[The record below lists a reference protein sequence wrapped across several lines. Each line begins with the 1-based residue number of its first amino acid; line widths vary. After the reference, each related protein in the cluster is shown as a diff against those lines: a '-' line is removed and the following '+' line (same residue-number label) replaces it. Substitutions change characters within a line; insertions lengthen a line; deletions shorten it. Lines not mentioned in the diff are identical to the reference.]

1 MLRGMPAAGIREI
14 DMAALHEPRSPVWND
29 ESEDDAVALAER
41 HLVQPWPFAGS
52 VGAEARSLI
61 GEGDGIYIT
70 DAEGR
75 RLIDGPAGMW
85 CVNVGHRREELARV
99 MYEQAMRLSY
109 NTPWYTMN
117 APSAELARRIA
128 GHAPGDLS
136 HVFFTTGG
144 SSAVET
150 ALRFMQFYNNVRGRP
165 EKKLILSRS
174 GAYHGSTYLS
184 ASLNGRP
191 RDRDWMD
198 GADDLVVKLSSPDP
212 FRRPAGIDLAT
223 FSDRLV
229 QEFRDTIVRI
239 GAERIGAFVAEPV
252 QASGGVI
259 VPPEAY
265 LSRIRRIC
273 RENDILYVSD
283 EVVTA
288 FGRLG
293 HVFASGEVFGLDP
306 DMITFAKGVTSGYF
320 PLGGVVISERLLDD
334 LRRSNHPDAL
344 FGHGLT
350 YTSHPIGCAVALKNL
365 DLLEAG
371 ILDHAR
377 AVAPYFQARLKTLE
391 ELPLVG
397 EVRGLGLMACVECV
411 ADRESRNPLQLDR
424 DVGKRIDAHC
434 HELGLLVRPLINMC
448 VMSPPLTITR
458 EQIDD
463 MVAILREGIS
473 RTMDELRGEGVW
485 RG

>member
-1 MLRGMPAAGIREI
+1 
-14 DMAALHEPRSPVWND
+14 MAAIRDFRPMD
-29 ESEDDAVALAER
+29 TDAEASADSVDLAKR

-52 VGAEARSLI
+52 IGTEARSLM
-61 GEGDGIYIT
+61 GSGDGIYLI
-70 DAEGR
+70 DGDGK

-99 MYEQAMRLSY
+99 MYDQAMQLSY

-117 APSAELARRIA
+117 GPSAELARRIA
-128 GHAPGDLS
+128 ASAPGDLS

-150 ALRFMQFYNNVRGRP
+150 ALRFMQFFNNVRGRT
-165 EKKLILSRS
+165 EKKLILSRG

-198 GADDLVVKLSSPDP
+198 GADDLIVKLSSPNP
-212 FRRPAGIDLAT
+212 FRRPQGMSVEAFCD
-223 FSDRLV
+223 FLV
-229 QEFRDTIVRI
+229 DEFRDTVARI
-239 GAERIGAFVAEPV
+239 GAEKIGAFVGEPV

-259 VPPEAY
+259 VPPEGY
-265 LSRIRRIC
+265 LKRIRQIC
-273 RENDILYVSD
+273 RDNDILYVSD

-293 HVFASGEVFGLDP
+293 HVFASEDVFGIEP

-320 PLGGVVISERLLDD
+320 PLGGVIISERLLEE
-334 LRRSNHPDAL
+334 LRRSNHPDAM

-350 YTSHPIGCAVALKNL
+350 YTSHPVGCAVALANL
-365 DLLEAG
+365 DLLEGGVLA
-371 ILDHAR
+371 HALE
-377 AVAPYFQARLKTLE
+377 VGPYFQARLKTLE

-397 EVRGLGLMACVECV
+397 EVRGAGLMACVECV
-411 ADRESRNPLQLDR
+411 ADRESKDPLQLDK

-448 VMSPPLTITR
+448 VMSPPLVITK

-473 RTMDELRGEGVW
+473 RTMDDLRKEGVW

>member
-1 MLRGMPAAGIREI
+1 
-14 DMAALHEPRSPVWND
+14 MAAIRDFRPTDTDAEAAA
-29 ESEDDAVALAER
+29 DAVDLAKR

-52 VGAEARSLI
+52 IGTEARSLI
-61 GEGDGIYIT
+61 GSGDGIYLI
-70 DAEGR
+70 DGDGK

-85 CVNVGHRREELARV
+85 CVNVGHRREELASV
-99 MYEQAMRLSY
+99 MYEQAMQLSY

-117 APSAELARRIA
+117 GPSAELARRIA

-165 EKKLILSRS
+165 EKKLILSRG

-198 GADDLVVKLSSPDP
+198 GADDLIVKLSSPNP
-212 FRRPAGIDLAT
+212 FRRPQGMSVEAFAD
-223 FSDRLV
+223 FLV
-229 QEFRDTIVRI
+229 DEFRETVARI
-239 GAERIGAFVAEPV
+239 GADKIGAFVGEPV

-259 VPPEAY
+259 VPPDGY
-265 LSRIRRIC
+265 LKRIRKIC
-273 RENDILYVSD
+273 RDNDILYVSD

-293 HVFASGEVFGLDP
+293 SVFASEDVFGVDP

-320 PLGGVVISERLLDD
+320 PLGGVVISERLLEE
-334 LRRSNHPDAL
+334 LRRSNHPDAM

-350 YTSHPIGCAVALKNL
+350 YTSHP
-365 DLLEAG
+365 D
-371 ILDHAR
+371 
-377 AVAPYFQARLKTLE
+377 RLR
-391 ELPLVG
+391 
-397 EVRGLGLMACVECV
+397 RGAQ
-411 ADRESRNPLQLDR
+411 ESRPARGRRARPCASRRALFP
-424 DVGKRIDAHC
+424 GAAEDA
-434 HELGLLVRPLINMC
+434 GGAAAGR
-448 VMSPPLTITR
+448 
-458 EQIDD
+458 
-463 MVAILREGIS
+463 
-473 RTMDELRGEGVW
+473 RGA
-485 RG
+485 RRRA

>member
-1 MLRGMPAAGIREI
+1 MAAAREI
-14 DMAALHEPRSPVWND
+14 RARETNQPGD
-29 ESEDDAVALAER
+29 DDAVELAKR
-41 HLVQPWPFAGS
+41 HLVQPWPYAGS
-52 VGAEARSLI
+52 VGAEARALI

-70 DAEGR
+70 DASGK

-85 CVNVGHRREELARV
+85 CLNVGHRREELASV
-99 MYEQAMRLSY
+99 MYNQAMALSY

-117 APSAELARRIA
+117 APSAELARRIS
-128 GHAPGDLS
+128 GHAPADLS
-136 HVFFTTGG
+136 HTFFTTGG

-165 EKKLILSRS
+165 EKKLILSRG

-198 GADDLVVKLSSPDP
+198 GADELVVKLSSPDP
-212 FRRPAGIDLAT
+212 FRRPKEMSPAAFTD
-223 FSDRLV
+223 FLV
-229 QEFRDTIVRI
+229 DQFRDTVARV
-239 GAERIGAFVAEPV
+239 GADRIGAFVGEPV
-252 QASGGVI
+252 QASGGVV
-259 VPPEAY
+259 VPPEGY
-265 LSRIRRIC
+265 LRRVRQIC
-273 RENDILYVSD
+273 RDNDILYVSD
-283 EVVTA
+283 EVVTG

-293 HVFASGEVFGLDP
+293 HVFASGEVFGIDP

-320 PLGGVVISERLLDD
+320 PLGGVIISGRLLEQ

-365 DLLEAG
+365 DLLEDGVLA
-371 ILDHAR
+371 HAR
-377 AVAPYFQARLKTLE
+377 EVAPYFQARLKTLE

-397 EVRGLGLMACVECV
+397 EVRGMGLMACIECV
-411 ADRESRNPLQLDR
+411 ADRESRNPLQLDK

-448 VMSPPLTITR
+448 VMSPPLIISR

-473 RTMDELRGEGVW
+473 RTMDDLRKEGVW

>member
-1 MLRGMPAAGIREI
+1 
-14 DMAALHEPRSPVWND
+14 MAAQSKIKASEIIEPGD
-29 ESEDDAVALAER
+29 DDAVELAKR
-41 HLVQPWPFAGS
+41 HLVQPWPYAGS
-52 VGAEARSLI
+52 VGAEARALI

-70 DAEGR
+70 DAAGK

-85 CVNVGHRREELARV
+85 CINVGHRREELARV
-99 MYEQAMRLSY
+99 MYEQAMALSY

-128 GHAPGDLS
+128 DAAPGDLS
-136 HVFFTTGG
+136 HAFFTTGG

-165 EKKLILSRS
+165 EKKLILSRG

-198 GADDLVVKLSSPDP
+198 GADELVIKLSSPDP
-212 FRRPAGIDLAT
+212 FRRPKGMSVAAFTD
-223 FSDRLV
+223 FLV
-229 QEFRDTIVRI
+229 DQFRDTVARV
-239 GAERIGAFVAEPV
+239 GADRIGAFVGEPV

-259 VPPEAY
+259 VPPVGY
-265 LSRIRRIC
+265 LKRIREIC

-283 EVVTA
+283 EVVTG

-293 HVFASGEVFGLDP
+293 HVFASGDVFGIDP

-320 PLGGVVISERLLDD
+320 PLGGVIISERLLEQ

-365 DLLEAG
+365 DMLEEG
-371 ILDHAR
+371 VLQHAR
-377 AVAPYFQARLKTLE
+377 EIAPYFQARLKTLE

-397 EVRGLGLMACVECV
+397 EVRGVGLMACVECV
-411 ADRESRNPLQLDR
+411 ADRESKDPLQLDK

-434 HELGLLVRPLINMC
+434 HKLGLLVRPLINMC
-448 VMSPPLTITR
+448 VMSPPLIITK
-458 EQIDD
+458 EQVDD

-473 RTMDELRGEGVW
+473 RTMDDLRKEGVW

>member
-1 MLRGMPAAGIREI
+1 LDQKSIAELTRETH
-14 DMAALHEPRSPVWND
+14 MAAVERTVAG
-29 ESEDDAVALAER
+29 EDSAGNVTTGIARR
-41 HLVQPWPFAGS
+41 HLVQPWPVAGS
-52 VGAEARSLI
+52 IGDETRGLI
-61 GEGDGIYIT
+61 GEGEGIYVT

-85 CVNVGHRREELARV
+85 CVNLGHRRQELASA

-117 APSAELARRIA
+117 EPSAVLAERIA
-128 GHAPGDLS
+128 AAAPGDLG

-165 EKKLILSRS
+165 ERKLVLSRQ

-198 GADDLVVKLSSPDP
+198 GADELVVKLSCPDP
-212 FRRPAGIDLAT
+212 FRRPAGMTIEA
-223 FSDRLV
+223 FSDDLV
-229 QEFRDTIVRI
+229 DEFRATVERI

-252 QASGGVI
+252 MASGGVI
-259 VPPEAY
+259 VPPPGY
-265 LSRIRRIC
+265 LTRVAAIC
-273 RENDILYVSD
+273 REAGILYVSD

-293 HVFASGEVFGLDP
+293 HVFASQDVFGVEP

-320 PLGGVVISERLLDD
+320 PLGGVVLSDRLMED
-334 LRRSNHPDAL
+334 LRRSNHADAM
-344 FGHGLT
+344 FAHGLT
-350 YTSHPIGCAVALKNL
+350 YSSHPVGCAVALRNL
-365 DLLEAG
+365 DLLEDG
-371 ILDHAR
+371 VLDHVR
-377 AVAPYFQARLKTLE
+377 DVAPYFQARLKTLE

-411 ADRESRNPLQLDR
+411 ADRESRNPLALDNE
-424 DVGKRIDAHC
+424 VGRRIDAHC
-434 HELGLLVRPLINMC
+434 QELGLLVRPLIHMC
-448 VMSPPLTITR
+448 VMSPPLVITR
-458 EQIDD
+458 QQVDD

-473 RTMDELRGEGVW
+473 RTMDDLRREGLW
-485 RG
+485 QG

>member
-1 MLRGMPAAGIREI
+1 MAAVRELRGLDATEAG
-14 DMAALHEPRSPVWND
+14 A
-29 ESEDDAVALAER
+29 DDAIELGKR
-41 HLVQPWPFAGS
+41 HLIQPWPYAGS
-52 VGAEARSLI
+52 VGTEARALI
-61 GEGDGIYIT
+61 GEGDGIYIIDHT
-70 DAEGR
+70 GK

-85 CVNVGHRREELARV
+85 CVNVGHRREELAKA
-99 MYEQAMRLSY
+99 MYDQAMALSY

-117 APSAELARRIA
+117 APSAELAERIA

-136 HVFFTTGG
+136 HVFYTTGG

-150 ALRFMQFYNNVRGRP
+150 ALRFMQFHNNVRGRP
-165 EKKLILSRS
+165 EKKLILSRG

-198 GADDLVVKLSSPDP
+198 GADELVIKLSSPDA
-212 FRRPAGIDLAT
+212 FRRPPGMSLAAFT
-223 FSDRLV
+223 DFLV
-229 QEFRDTIVRI
+229 DEFRDTVARI
-239 GAERIGAFVAEPV
+239 GADRIGAFVGELV
-252 QASGGVI
+252 QASGGVV
-259 VPPEAY
+259 VPPAGY
-265 LSRIRRIC
+265 LKRIREIC
-273 RENDILYVSD
+273 RDNDILFVAD

-293 HVFASGEVFGLDP
+293 HVFASGDVFDIDP

-320 PLGGVVISERLLDD
+320 PLGGVVISERLLEE

-350 YTSHPIGCAVALKNL
+350 YSSHPVGCAVALKNL
-365 DLLEAG
+365 DLLEEDVLA
-371 ILDHAR
+371 HAKE
-377 AVAPYFQARLKTLE
+377 VAPYFQARLKTLE

-397 EVRGLGLMACVECV
+397 EVRGMGLMGCVECV
-411 ADRESRNPLQLDR
+411 ADRESKDPLQLDK

-448 VMSPPLTITR
+448 VMSPPLIITR
-458 EQIDD
+458 EQVDD

-473 RTMDELRGEGVW
+473 RTMDDLRKEGAW

>member
-1 MLRGMPAAGIREI
+1 
-14 DMAALHEPRSPVWND
+14 MAAQSKIKASELIEPGD
-29 ESEDDAVALAER
+29 EDAVELAKR
-41 HLVQPWPFAGS
+41 HLVQPWPYAGS
-52 VGAEARSLI
+52 VGNEARALI
-61 GEGDGIYIT
+61 AEGDGIYIT
-70 DAEGR
+70 DGSGK

-85 CVNVGHRREELARV
+85 CINVGHRREELAKV
-99 MYEQAMRLSY
+99 MYDQAMALSY

-117 APSAELARRIA
+117 APSAELAWRIA
-128 GHAPGDLS
+128 DAAPGDLS
-136 HVFFTTGG
+136 HTLFTTGG

-165 EKKLILSRS
+165 EKKLILSRG

-198 GADDLVVKLSSPDP
+198 GADELVVKLSSPDP
-212 FRRPAGIDLAT
+212 FRRPKGMSIAAFTD
-223 FSDRLV
+223 FLV
-229 QEFRDTIVRI
+229 DQFRDTVARV
-239 GAERIGAFVAEPV
+239 GADRIGAFVGEPV

-259 VPPEAY
+259 VPPDGY
-265 LSRIRRIC
+265 LKRIREIC

-283 EVVTA
+283 EVVTG

-293 HVFASGEVFGLDP
+293 HVFASGDVFGIDP

-320 PLGGVVISERLLDD
+320 PLGGVIISERLLEE

-365 DLLEAG
+365 DLLEEGVLAHTRE
-371 ILDHAR
+371 I
-377 AVAPYFQARLKTLE
+377 APYFQARLKTLE

-397 EVRGLGLMACVECV
+397 EVRGLGLMGCVECV
-411 ADRESRNPLQLDR
+411 ADRESKDPLQLDK

-448 VMSPPLTITR
+448 VMSPPLIISR
-458 EQIDD
+458 EQVDD
-463 MVAILREGIS
+463 MVGILREGIS
-473 RTMDELRGEGVW
+473 RTMDDLRKEGVW